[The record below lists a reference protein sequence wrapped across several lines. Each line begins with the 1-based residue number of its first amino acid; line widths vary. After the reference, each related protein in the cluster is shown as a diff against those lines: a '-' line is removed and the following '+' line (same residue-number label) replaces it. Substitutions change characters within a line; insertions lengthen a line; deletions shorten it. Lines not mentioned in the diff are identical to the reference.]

1 MKKLILFTDL
11 DGTLLDYPDYSFEKA
26 LPALDL
32 LREKDVP
39 LVISSSKTRKEIEY
53 YRVKL
58 ANTHPFISENGGG
71 IFIPTDYFDRQIM
84 VISSIFEEND
94 YQVIRLGAGY
104 SHLRQAVYDLRKE
117 GFQIK
122 GFGDMTVEE
131 LAEIAHMSIDEAEMA
146 RLRDFDEPFLFEGS
160 EEEIVRLIGSI
171 KARGFSFTRGRFFHI
186 LGNSDK
192 GKAVSILSRLYR
204 EKFGEIITIAIGDTL
219 NDAPMLEK
227 VDIPVVVQKCDGTYD
242 DGITVHDLMKAKGI
256 GPAGWKEAVMKILS
270 IYT

>member
-1 MKKLILFTDL
+1 MKKLIVFTDL
-11 DGTLLDYPDYSFEKA
+11 DGTLLDYPDYSFENA

-71 IFIPTDYFDRQIM
+71 IFIPTDYFDHQIM
-84 VISSIFEEND
+84 DSTSIFEEND
-94 YQVIRLGAGY
+94 YQVIRLGADY
-104 SHLRQAVYDLRKE
+104 SHLRKAVYDLRKE

-131 LAEIAHMSIDEAEMA
+131 LAEMAHMSIDEAEMA
-146 RLRDFDEPFLFEGS
+146 KLRDFDEPFLFDGS
-160 EEEIVRLIGSI
+160 EEEIARLVGSI

-204 EKFGEIITIAIGDTL
+204 EKFGEIITAAIGDSP
-219 NDAPMLEK
+219 NDLPMLEK
-227 VDIPVVVQKCDGTYD
+227 VDISVIVQKFDGTYD
-242 DGITVHDLMKAKGI
+242 NGVTVNDLMKAEGI
-256 GPAGWKEAVMKILS
+256 GPYGWNEAVTKIMR
-270 IYT
+270 IHT